1 MIANSVKNL
10 IGRKT
15 TAIDGQPIEVRLA
28 SEFTGKEEFQKFEA
42 DTKAELRGL
51 SETVQRGLTSADE
64 LRRASISGVYK
75 TFEERL
81 EKMRQEDARTGER
94 LSAIEQQNRGF
105 DKQFDDIKAQQKE
118 TNGKLDMVLTA
129 LQARKPN

>member
-1 MIANSVKNL
+1 M
-10 IGRKT
+10 
-15 TAIDGQPIEVRLA
+15 
-28 SEFTGKEEFQKFEA
+28 
-42 DTKAELRGL
+42 
-51 SETVQRGLTSADE
+51 QRGLTSADE